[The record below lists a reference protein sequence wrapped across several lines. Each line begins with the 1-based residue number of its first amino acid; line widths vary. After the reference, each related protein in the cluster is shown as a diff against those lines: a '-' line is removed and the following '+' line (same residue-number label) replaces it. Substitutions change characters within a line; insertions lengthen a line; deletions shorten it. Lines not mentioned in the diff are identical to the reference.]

1 MANQLALPLLL
12 LALVRGSPPTPSSA
26 GESSRATQDRK
37 GALPPAGMAE
47 ARRRIDGIDGK
58 LLTLLSER
66 ARSALEIA
74 EIKRENRLPIRNL
87 RREEEVLAALAAH
100 NPGPLPEES
109 IRRIWER
116 IFEEMRA
123 LESRPSGSPSPR

>member
-1 MANQLALPLLL
+1 
-12 LALVRGSPPTPSSA
+12 
-26 GESSRATQDRK
+26 
-37 GALPPAGMAE
+37 MAE